1 MATVYIDAATKQN
14 PYFSVGAA
22 VIKNDSETFE
32 ETYILGNID
41 NNEAE
46 WATLLKTTERLVE
59 FGITHAIIYT
69 DSKIIVDTF
78 GLKKLK
84 NVNKLLLDNLDIKIL
99 EEYDEN
105 LYEDYYLKIRL
116 IEIIKELKKGLEN
129 EEKNISC

>member
-1 MATVYIDAATKQN
+1 MNERVSILKKLYPNYLILVKDKDKIKFVGIDK
-14 PYFSVGAA
+14 
-22 VIKNDSETFE
+22 
-32 ETYILGNID
+32 L
-41 NNEAE
+41 
-46 WATLLKTTERLVE
+46 
-59 FGITHAIIYT
+59 
-69 DSKIIVDTF
+69 IVDTF